1 MSLYELPIK
10 GVGFSKL
17 FPGLTARLLVLSG
30 QFNFPNL
37 VYREAVLATGKIFT
51 QKLRHLLVE
60 KRTILAIWFRFY
72 VF

>member
-1 MSLYELPIK
+1 MSLNAFSGK

-37 VYREAVLATGKIFT
+37 VYREAVLATGSCAATK
-51 QKLRHLLVE
+51 KVRH
-60 KRTILAIWFRFY
+60 
-72 VF
+72 